1 MKSKLLLCAGA
12 LLVVVLVFLAASPEK
27 KPDPTE
33 AARLNNLGCAY
44 MNQQLFEKAL
54 KYFQDA
60 EAADP
65 NLHVAKVNEGIAL
78 LALARVDAA
87 KKVLDEAV
95 KADPQNLDSKD
106 PHVWYSLGM
115 LNKNSADP
123 QAAVEDFKHVIAIDD
138 SDADTWYF
146 LGTVY
151 SQLKQFPQAIDAFE
165 HALKLNPLHAS
176 AQFGLSRAL
185 QQSGD
190 TPHAREHLTRFQYI
204 TQNHLG
210 AAMSLAYGDQG
221 KYSLC
226 EDSPASALKVPPQI
240 PVKFVDVTKE
250 AGLAQTGILEY
261 EGPPRPYLIPG
272 ACFLDY
278 DSDGKTDLFL
288 PNNGVQGGMT
298 LYHNL

>member
-12 LLVVVLVFLAASPEK
+12 LLIVVLVFLAASPEK

-65 NLHVAKVNEGIAL
+65 NLRVAKVNEGIAL

-95 KADPQNLDSKD
+95 KADVKD

-123 QAAVEDFKHVIAIDD
+123 QAA
-138 SDADTWYF
+138 
-146 LGTVY
+146 
-151 SQLKQFPQAIDAFE
+151 
-165 HALKLNPLHAS
+165 
-176 AQFGLSRAL
+176 
-185 QQSGD
+185 
-190 TPHAREHLTRFQYI
+190 
-204 TQNHLG
+204 
-210 AAMSLAYGDQG
+210 
-221 KYSLC
+221 
-226 EDSPASALKVPPQI
+226 
-240 PVKFVDVTKE
+240 
-250 AGLAQTGILEY
+250 
-261 EGPPRPYLIPG
+261 
-272 ACFLDY
+272 
-278 DSDGKTDLFL
+278 
-288 PNNGVQGGMT
+288 
-298 LYHNL
+298 